1 MHEVQNFI
9 STFIELEQEVR
20 TLDRIKDKK
29 TLFNE
34 KLLEMETFAVPE
46 MKDTFGVIYKDD
58 FFDDDELF
66 EHIPKKNEFQE
77 VSDEIKSFIDK
88 IDYSIQHRI
97 LFKIEKYEDGGE
109 LYRVYLS
116 VANPQGKRYGECF
129 FIKKINDEFK
139 IVAKYFLGSDD
150 AKHFD
155 WLFGAGDRK
164 IVYEQFSAPIGVKKI
179 TTPDNHR
186 ISLLEHNKT

>member
-1 MHEVQNFI
+1 M
-9 STFIELEQEVR
+9 
-20 TLDRIKDKK
+20 
-29 TLFNE
+29 
-34 KLLEMETFAVPE
+34 
-46 MKDTFGVIYKDD
+46 
-58 FFDDDELF
+58 
-66 EHIPKKNEFQE
+66 
-77 VSDEIKSFIDK
+77 
-88 IDYSIQHRI
+88 
-97 LFKIEKYEDGGE
+97 
-109 LYRVYLS
+109 YRVYLS